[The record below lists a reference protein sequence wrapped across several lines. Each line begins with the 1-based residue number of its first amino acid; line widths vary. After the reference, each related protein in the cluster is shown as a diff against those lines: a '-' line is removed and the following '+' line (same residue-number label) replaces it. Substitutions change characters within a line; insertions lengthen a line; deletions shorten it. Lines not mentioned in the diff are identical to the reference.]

1 MEILKIGKQA
11 VKVSL
16 NVQETIKYKITTTE
30 ELSEAEIK
38 ENFSLLLN
46 EIKKK
51 TDFSYANK
59 KIFTEIFPSK
69 DGGCEIYISCIGT
82 EADNIVY
89 KEKSTETDTKKK
101 LTPSIYVFDGIEE
114 LLNVSYRLNEIKHS
128 RKSSIFYDNEKN
140 RYFLIL
146 EDINVKNI
154 KYAFLLEYAKYIKG
168 SVHVFLK
175 EHYKCLINKDA
186 IKVLS
191 SLT

>member
-1 MEILKIGKQA
+1 M
-11 VKVSL
+11 
-16 NVQETIKYKITTTE
+16 
-30 ELSEAEIK
+30 
-38 ENFSLLLN
+38 N

-128 RKSSIFYDNEKN
+128 GKSSIFYDNEKN